1 MTFPFFYL
9 DTLAPDNHIE
19 HLDENAAKH
28 IHQVLRMKRGDKINI
43 TNGRGMLATAAI
55 GEQRKKE
62 CIVTLTDIM
71 QVPAHP
77 HTAEVAISLVKNAAR
92 FEWFLEKATE
102 MGISSVVP
110 LVCERTE
117 RAHFR
122 RDRMHNIMVSA
133 MLQSRQTWLPGLSDP
148 VPFTQWVSSPSS
160 LVRCIA
166 HCLPDQKKHFREMAS
181 ASKDIT
187 IAIGPEGDFTDNEIS
202 RALDNKCIPVSLGE
216 TRLRTETAG
225 LAATA
230 LMRIQ

>member
-1 MTFPFFYL
+1 MTFPFFYS
-9 DTLAPDNHIE
+9 DTPGPDNHIE

-28 IHQVLRMKRGDKINI
+28 IYQVLRMKKGDKINI
-43 TNGRGMLATAAI
+43 TNGRGMLATATI

-62 CIVTLTDIM
+62 CIATLTDIV

-77 HTAEVAISLVKNAAR
+77 HAAEVAISLVKNAAR

-102 MGISSVVP
+102 IGISSVVP

-117 RAHFR
+117 RVHFR
-122 RDRMHNIMVSA
+122 KDRMHNIMVSA
-133 MLQSRQTWLPGLSDP
+133 MLQSRQAWLPELSDP
-148 VPFTQWVSSPSS
+148 VPFAQWVSSPSL

-166 HCLPDQKKHFREMAS
+166 HCLQDQKKHFREMTS
-181 ASKDIT
+181 ANKDIA

-202 RALDNKCIPVSLGE
+202 RALDNKCTPVTLGE

-225 LAATA
+225 LVAAA